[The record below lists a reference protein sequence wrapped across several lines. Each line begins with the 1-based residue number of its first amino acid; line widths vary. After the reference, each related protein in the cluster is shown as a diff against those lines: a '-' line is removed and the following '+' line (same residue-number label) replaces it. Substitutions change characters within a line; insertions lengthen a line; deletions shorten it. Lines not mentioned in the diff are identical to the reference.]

1 MPLSPEQRA
10 KGRQEQAKFLHRAAD
25 HIESLK
31 GKEFETADELSDAFT
46 RYWRKLPERPDTRE
60 PYEGIFDL
68 TLPVE
73 PANQALFPAGF
84 KIPETQLSA
93 PNYPVVI
100 SPVLGKL
107 TITSGFM
114 EPHGHSQKPACLA
127 MFGDPAPSLR
137 HLPASYRNLGI
148 DYYVED
154 HRILSWFN
162 GEVLSV
168 AVEGSYGNR
177 CRVATDRHYL
187 YNGKSY
193 PVIVAYAHAEHFSV
207 KQGQKV
213 VVGQRLG
220 TQGGTGAGGEPQYPD
235 HVDLRLWIDTEDGII
250 DLSPNLFI
258 GEAEPVKKPDSSDLF
273 EKALAFTLEWE
284 GGFVDNPAD
293 PGGRTNKGIT
303 QSTYNAYLMRNDRDV
318 KNISDREVREIYY
331 RNYWLASKANLFVP
345 ALAIAHFDT
354 AVNFGVGGAIQFL
367 QEVLGL
373 PADGIFGE
381 KTAALATTH
390 NNPETALAICEARK
404 AYRHKRVAEKP
415 SQRQFLAGWLNRDT
429 ALERHIENV

>member
-25 HIESLK
+25 YIESLK
-31 GKEFETADELSDAFT
+31 GKEFETADELSDAFA
-46 RYWRKLPERPDTRE
+46 RYWRKLPERPATRE

-73 PANQALFPAGF
+73 PANQPLFPAGF

-93 PNYPVVI
+93 PNYPVVV

-114 EPHGHSQKPACLA
+114 EPHGHSQKPVTRAI
-127 MFGDPAPSLR
+127 FGDGTFKQ
-137 HLPASYRNLGI
+137 LPASDRNLGV
-148 DYYVED
+148 DYYVDD

-187 YNGKSY
+187 CNGKSY

-220 TQGGTGAGGEPQYPD
+220 TQGGTGAEGEPQYPD

-258 GEAEPVKKPDSSDLF
+258 GEPAQKPEKGDF
-273 EKALAFTLEWE
+273 EKALAFTLKWE
-284 GGFVDNPAD
+284 GGFVDNPND

-303 QSTYNAYLMRNDRDV
+303 QSTYNAYLMRNDQDV

-331 RNYWLASKANLFVP
+331 KNYWLASKANQFVLP
-345 ALAIAHFDT
+345 LAIAHFDT
-354 AVNFGVGGAIQFL
+354 AVNFGVSGATQFL

-373 PADGIFGE
+373 PTDSIFGP
-381 KTAALATTH
+381 KTQALATAH
-390 NNPETALAICEARK
+390 NNLETALAICEARK
-404 AYRHKRVAEKP
+404 AYRHKRVAENIT
-415 SQRQFLAGWLNRDT
+415 QGQFLKGWLNRDT